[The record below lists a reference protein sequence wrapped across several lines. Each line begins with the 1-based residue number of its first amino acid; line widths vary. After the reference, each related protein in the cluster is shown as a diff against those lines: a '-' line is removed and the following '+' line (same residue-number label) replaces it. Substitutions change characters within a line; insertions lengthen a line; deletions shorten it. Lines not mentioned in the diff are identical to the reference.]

1 MDEKSAD
8 KIPEE
13 ELDRTII
20 IQPDGEPSAGK
31 GKAAPAAP
39 AEPPRAAAVTPV
51 EEGAF
56 QERHSILADL
66 GNFLFPRRSVVDD
79 TIELIRSGKD
89 ELGSDLK
96 ALEIEE
102 TPVAEVEELYA
113 VDPKPFASGG
123 QGSVSLAVD
132 RALGCSIAM
141 KSLHEHLLHDS
152 NARQSF
158 IKEAKLT
165 ASLDHPSIVPI
176 HGLFRDEN
184 DGMHLAMKLI
194 SGHTLSAYLRKIV
207 SIYEKKGV
215 RFFDEQK
222 SLRNRIDIFLRVCDA
237 MEHAHSRNIIH
248 RDLKPENIMIGR
260 HRETYITDWGLAV
273 PVKEGQQLTKITGT
287 PAFIAPEVLTTRKA
301 DFRSDI
307 YSLGIILF
315 ELVTLKPA
323 FPEKDL
329 TTLLKQVKLG
339 QHAPVTHLFH
349 CHIDND
355 LKAVILKAI
364 AVDPEK
370 RYQQV
375 SQLAEDLR
383 RCLANEET
391 TARPDNIFTK
401 ACRWGVKHRRGMLL
415 AMLLLLLFGV
425 GGFARMLYREILW
438 STERRLWDNA
448 IGEAYREVNATA
460 TQLGKSLQKIEYQ
473 LDRLQMNLSFSS
485 LKVNVPAGAEKKL
498 FISLA
503 EYKKSPPPSLVY
515 SKSYRHPI
523 DTESSC
529 VFNYL
534 GKKIDFDQLRY
545 FANTASFM
553 RRAVLDLPLGAEKSL
568 QQKAAA
574 ELMNEGKAIKSI
586 YFSLPDGTFA
596 CYPGSRDDFPDDY
609 YPPGRDWYKLAAEA
623 GGQPVWTEPYRDSG
637 VHGELVVTCSMAV
650 YGAQRRFVGFA
661 GLDFSLTK
669 LAERLLGPNS
679 KSNPGTCEKLLLNTK
694 GEVLFRMTPEGRPIM
709 AHFNDPRLLRRMGK
723 MKYGTIHT
731 QRGDREMVLAF
742 ASLDAMGVI
751 YAEYMDAAT
760 LLEEQR
766 KNSGD
771 ELLSGQGGFGAKA
784 LDKKLKKGP
793 PPKRG
798 TIGEG
803 GPFSGRRG
811 FENDR
816 VKR

>member
-8 KIPEE
+8 RTPEE

-20 IQPDGEPSAGK
+20 IQPEDETSAGK
-31 GKAAPAAP
+31 GKTAASAP
-39 AEPPRAAAVTPV
+39 AEPPRRAAGPPV
-51 EEGAF
+51 EETPP
-56 QERHSILADL
+56 QERHSILGDL

-79 TIELIRSGKD
+79 TIEILRASQ
-89 ELGSDLK
+89 EEEGSDLK
-96 ALEIEE
+96 TLDVEE
-102 TPVAEVEELYA
+102 TPAAEVEELYA

-123 QGSVSLAVD
+123 QGSVSRAVD

-207 SIYEKKGV
+207 AIYEKKGV

-222 SLRNRIDIFLRVCDA
+222 SLRNRIEIFLRVCDA

-273 PVKEGQQLTKITGT
+273 PVNEGQKLTRITGT

-339 QHAPVTHLFH
+339 QHAPVTHLFR

-370 RYQQV
+370 RYKQV

-391 TARPDNIFTK
+391 TARPDNLFTK
-401 ACRWGVKHRRGMLL
+401 ACRWGVKHRRGMLS
-415 AMLLLLLFGV
+415 AMLLLILFGV
-425 GGFARMLYREILW
+425 GAFARMLYREILW
-438 STERRLWDNA
+438 STERRLRDNA
-448 IGEAYREVNATA
+448 IGEASRDVNATA
-460 TQLGKSLQKIEYQ
+460 AKLGKSLQKIEYQ

-498 FISLA
+498 FVSLA
-503 EYKKSPPPSLVY
+503 EYKSSPPPSLVY
-515 SKSYRHPI
+515 SKSYRHRI

-534 GKKIDFDQLRY
+534 GKKIDFDQLKY

-553 RRAVLDLPLGAEKSL
+553 RRAVLDLPLGAGRSAE
-568 QQKAAA
+568 QKAT
-574 ELMNEGKAIKSI
+574 EVLINEGKAIKSI
-586 YFSLPDGTFA
+586 YFSLPDGTFV
-596 CYPGSRDDFPDDY
+596 CYPGSRDDFPENY
-609 YPPGRDWYKLAAEA
+609 YPPDRDWYKLAAAA

-637 VHGELVVTCSMAV
+637 IHGELVVTCSMAV
-650 YGAQRRFVGFA
+650 YGAQRRFVGF
-661 GLDFSLTK
+661 GGIDFSLTK
-669 LAERLLGPNS
+669 LAERLLGPRS
-679 KSNPGTCEKLLLNTK
+679 RSNPATCEKLLLNTS
-694 GEVLFRMTPEGRPIM
+694 GEVLFRMIPRGRPFPTRFSD
-709 AHFNDPRLLRRMGK
+709 ARVLRSMGK
-723 MKYGTIHT
+723 KKHGTINT
-731 QRGDREMVLAF
+731 ARGDREMLLAF

-751 YAEYMDAAT
+751 YAEYMDVAT

-766 KNSGD
+766 KNSLK
-771 ELLSGQGGFGAKA
+771 ESKLTSGQGGFGAKA
-784 LDKKLKKGP
+784 LEKKLEKGP
-793 PPKRG
+793 APKR
-798 TIGEG
+798 
-803 GPFSGRRG
+803 
-811 FENDR
+811 
-816 VKR
+816 

>member
-8 KIPEE
+8 RIPEE

-20 IQPDGEPSAGK
+20 IQSDEETPAEKKTVPPPAPVP
-31 GKAAPAAP
+31 AAPAAETS
-39 AEPPRAAAVTPV
+39 ARDGEPD
-51 EEGAF
+51 
-56 QERHSILADL
+56 ERHSILGDL

-79 TIELIRSGKD
+79 TIELIRAGGD
-89 ELGSDLK
+89 EPGRDLK
-96 ALEIEE
+96 
-102 TPVAEVEELYA
+102 TFEVEDSPSTDVGELYA
-113 VDPKPFASGG
+113 VDSPPFASGG
-123 QGSVSLAVD
+123 QGSVSRAVD

-141 KSLHEHLLHDS
+141 KSLHAHLLHDAG
-152 NARQSF
+152 ARQNF
-158 IKEAKLT
+158 LNEAKLT

-176 HGLFRDEN
+176 HGLFRDGK

-194 SGHTLSAYLRKIV
+194 SGHTLSDYLRKIV
-207 SIYEKKGV
+207 AIYRKKGV
-215 RFFDEQK
+215 RYFDEQK
-222 SLRNRIDIFLRVCDA
+222 SLRNRLEIFLRVCDA

-273 PVKEGQQLTKITGT
+273 PLKEGQKLTKITGT

-323 FPEKDL
+323 FSEKDL

-339 QHAPVTHLFH
+339 QHAPVTHLFR

-364 AVDPEK
+364 DVDPEK
-370 RYQQV
+370 RYRQV

-383 RCLANEET
+383 RCLTNEET
-391 TARPDNIFTK
+391 IARPDNLFTK

-415 AMLLLLLFGV
+415 TMMLILLLCV

-438 STERRLWDNA
+438 STERRLRDNA
-448 IGEAYREVNATA
+448 IGEAYREVSAIATA
-460 TQLGKSLQKIEYQ
+460 LGKNLQKIEYQ
-473 LDRLQMNLSFSS
+473 LDRLQMNLSFSA
-485 LKVNVPAGAEKKL
+485 LKVNVPAEAKKKL
-498 FISLA
+498 FVSLA
-503 EYKKSPPPSLVY
+503 EYKSSPPPSLVY
-515 SKSYRHPI
+515 SKSYRHRI

-534 GKKIDFDQLRY
+534 GRKIDPDQLKY

-553 RRAVLDLPLGAEKSL
+553 RRAVLDLPLGAEKSAEA
-568 QQKAAA
+568 KAAA
-574 ELMNEGKAIKSI
+574 ALIGEGKAIKSI

-609 YPPGRDWYKLAAEA
+609 YPPGRDWYKRAAQAA
-623 GGQPVWTEPYRDSG
+623 GLPVWTGPYRDSG

-650 YGAQRRFVGFA
+650 YGAQRRFVGY
-661 GLDFSLTK
+661 GGIDFSLTK
-669 LAERLLGPNS
+669 LAEQLLGPKGNS
-679 KSNPGTCEKLLLNTK
+679 SAGTCEKLLLNSD
-694 GEVLFRMTPEGRPIM
+694 GEVLFRMVPEGRPFVT
-709 AHFNDPRLLRRMGK
+709 HFNDARLLRRMGK
-723 MKYGTIHT
+723 MKYGTILT
-731 QRGDREMVLAF
+731 RRGDREMLLAF
-742 ASLDAMGVI
+742 ASLDAMGVL
-751 YAEYMDAAT
+751 YAEYLDVSR

-766 KNSGD
+766 KNSRD
-771 ELLSGQGGFGAKA
+771 ELLSGQGGIGSGALLRK
-784 LDKKLKKGP
+784 LDKDP
-793 PPKRG
+793 ASKR
-798 TIGEG
+798 
-803 GPFSGRRG
+803 R
-811 FENDR
+811 
-816 VKR
+816 

>member
-1 MDEKSAD
+1 MDGKSAD
-8 KIPEE
+8 KFPEE
-13 ELDRTII
+13 GVDRTII
-20 IQPDGEPSAGK
+20 IQPEGEKTAGE
-31 GKAAPAAP
+31 GKSAAPVPPGSPLRATKVLIEDEVPAP
-39 AEPPRAAAVTPV
+39 
-51 EEGAF
+51 
-56 QERHSILADL
+56 ERHSILGDL

-79 TIELIRSGKD
+79 TIEIIRAAGE

-96 ALEIEE
+96 TSGIEE
-102 TPVAEVEELYA
+102 SPVAEVDELYS

-123 QGSVSLAVD
+123 QGSVCLAVD

-141 KSLHEHLLHDS
+141 KSLHEHLLHD
-152 NARQSF
+152 NGARQNF

-176 HGLFRDEN
+176 HGLFRDDK

-222 SLRNRIDIFLRVCDA
+222 SLRNRIEIFLRVCDA

-273 PVKEGQQLTKITGT
+273 PVSEGQNLTKITGT

-315 ELVTLKPA
+315 ELVTLRPA
-323 FPEKDL
+323 FSEKDL
-329 TTLLKQVKLG
+329 PALLKQVKLG

-364 AVDPEK
+364 ALDPDD

-391 TARPDNIFTK
+391 IARPDNLFTRV
-401 ACRWGVKHRRGMLL
+401 CRWGVKHRRGMLI
-415 AMLLLLLFGV
+415 AMLLLILFGV

-438 STERRLWDNA
+438 STERRLRDNA
-448 IGEAYREVNATA
+448 IGQAYRDVNATA
-460 TQLGKSLQKIEYQ
+460 TALGRNLQKIEYQ
-473 LDRLQMNLSFSS
+473 LDRLQMNLSFSA
-485 LKVNVPAGAEKKL
+485 LKVNVPEGADKKL

-503 EYKKSPPPSLVY
+503 EYKSSPPPSLVY
-515 SKSYRHPI
+515 SKSYRHHI

-534 GKKIDFDQLRY
+534 GRKVDFGQLKY

-553 RRAVLDLPLGAEKSL
+553 RRAVLDLPLGAEKSAA
-568 QQKAAA
+568 QKAAT
-574 ELMNEGKAIKSI
+574 ELIDEGKPIKSI

-596 CYPGSRDDFPDDY
+596 CYPGSRDDFPEDY
-609 YPPGRDWYKLAAEA
+609 YPPDRDWYKRAAQA
-623 GGQPVWTEPYRDSG
+623 GGMPVWTGPYRDSG

-650 YGAQRRFVGFA
+650 YGAQRRFVGYS
-661 GLDFSLTK
+661 GIDFSLTK
-669 LAERLLGPNS
+669 LAERLLGPRS
-679 KSNPGTCEKLLLNTK
+679 KSNPGTCEKLLINSD
-694 GEVLFRMTPEGRPIM
+694 GEVLFRMTPEGRPLM
-709 AHFNDPRLLRRMGK
+709 THFNDARLLRRMGK
-723 MKYGTIHT
+723 MKYGTINT
-731 QRGDREMVLAF
+731 TRGDREMLLAF
-742 ASLDAMGVI
+742 ASLDAMGVL
-751 YAEYMDAAT
+751 YAEYMDVAR
-760 LLEEQR
+760 LLDEQR
-766 KNSGD
+766 KSSLED
-771 ELLSGQGGFGAKA
+771 LRPGQGGFGIKA
-784 LDKKLKKGP
+784 IRKKLKRSLSAKP
-793 PPKRG
+793 
-798 TIGEG
+798 
-803 GPFSGRRG
+803 
-811 FENDR
+811 
-816 VKR
+816 

>member
-8 KIPEE
+8 RIPEE

-20 IQPDGEPSAGK
+20 IQPEEESSAGA
-31 GKAAPAAP
+31 GKAAAPASSPEPPGPAAETQ
-39 AEPPRAAAVTPV
+39 AGEAAS
-51 EEGAF
+51 
-56 QERHSILADL
+56 QDRHSILGDL
-66 GNFLFPRRSVVDD
+66 SNFLFPRRSVVDD
-79 TIELIRSGKD
+79 TIELIRAGSA

-96 ALEIEE
+96 PFEAEE
-102 TPVAEVEELYA
+102 SPVTEVDELYS

-141 KSLHEHLLHDS
+141 KSLHEHLLHDN

-176 HGLFRDEN
+176 HGLFRDDK

-222 SLRNRIDIFLRVCDA
+222 SLRNRIEIFLRVCDA

-273 PVKEGQQLTKITGT
+273 PLKEGQRLTKITGT

-329 TTLLKQVKLG
+329 STLLKQVKLG
-339 QHAPVTHLFH
+339 QHAPVTHLFR
-349 CHIDND
+349 CRIDND

-391 TARPDNIFTK
+391 VARPDNLFTK
-401 ACRWGVKHRRGMLL
+401 ACRWGVKHRRGMLV
-415 AMLLLLLFGV
+415 AMLLLILFGV

-438 STERRLWDNA
+438 STERRLRDNA
-448 IGEAYREVNATA
+448 IGQAYRDVNATA
-460 TQLGKSLQKIEYQ
+460 TALGKNLQKIEYQ
-473 LDRLQMNLSFSS
+473 LDRLQMNLSFSA
-485 LKVNVPAGAEKKL
+485 LKVNVPAGADKKL
-498 FISLA
+498 FFSLA
-503 EYKKSPPPSLVY
+503 EYRSSPPPSLVY
-515 SKSYRHPI
+515 SKSYRHRI
-523 DTESSC
+523 DPEGSC

-534 GKKIDFDQLRY
+534 GRKIDFDQLKY

-553 RRAVLDLPLGAEKSL
+553 RRAVLDLPLGAEKSAV
-568 QQKAAA
+568 QKATA
-574 ELMNEGKAIKSI
+574 ELINEGKPIKSI

-609 YPPGRDWYKLAAEA
+609 YPPGRDWYKRAAQA
-623 GGQPVWTEPYRDSG
+623 GGMPVWTGPYRDSG

-650 YGAQRRFVGFA
+650 YGAQRRFVGYS
-661 GLDFSLTK
+661 GIDFSLTK
-669 LAERLLGPNS
+669 LAERLLGPKS
-679 KSNPGTCEKLLLNTK
+679 KSNPGTCEKLLLNSE
-694 GEVLFRMTPEGRPIM
+694 GEVLFRMTPEGRPV
-709 AHFNDPRLLRRMGK
+709 ATHFNDARLLRRMGK
-723 MKYGTIHT
+723 MKYGTINT
-731 QRGDREMVLAF
+731 SWGDREMLLAF
-742 ASLDAMGVI
+742 SSLDAMGVL
-751 YAEYMDAAT
+751 YAEYLDVAQ

-766 KNSGD
+766 KNSLE
-771 ELLSGQGGFGAKA
+771 ELTSEQGRFGIKA
-784 LDKKLKKGP
+784 IRKKLK
-793 PPKRG
+793 RG
-798 TIGEG
+798 LSAK
-803 GPFSGRRG
+803 P
-811 FENDR
+811 
-816 VKR
+816 